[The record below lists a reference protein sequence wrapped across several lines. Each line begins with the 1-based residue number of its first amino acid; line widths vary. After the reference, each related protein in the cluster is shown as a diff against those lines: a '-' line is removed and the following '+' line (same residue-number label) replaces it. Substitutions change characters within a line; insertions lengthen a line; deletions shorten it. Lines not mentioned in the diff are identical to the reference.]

1 MPKRSYQ
8 ENARWRLWPSVR
20 DNLQNFILAKLLTLL
35 DDVSTRPQKGARM
48 LRNSGR
54 QRRQHTESALPAPA
68 IVASTDA
75 ISTKKP
81 PKKVIIVLPSVNLKR
96 KRDPNERLS
105 TVKRK
110 VSSIVLPHASSTSLS
125 NAMSASKRKRES
137 EEDLGPLK
145 KQKMLGTFVPS
156 PPAQSEHVAGTAG
169 PTANLKRKRNLEDN
183 QDAKKRPRRGD
194 SSVELTSVTRSG
206 EPFGLDT
213 PSSTGFHANHG
224 PGGYGDAVGSFVPVG
239 SDTSG
244 SGPSNGAALSSL
256 QYCEETRTLGRRIVR
271 LASDTSS
278 TGDCSVGP
286 STANIP
292 DSGERDYQGR
302 LLRITGVAAI
312 YRATLGMSA
321 AGEPIAEVPSVRSGD
336 PAVDVKRKRV
346 SELEDDQGTGKRRRF
361 AERSIMSTSRASG
374 GTPDARQSG
383 DMTSS
388 LPKHLK
394 RKRGSTRDNGL
405 DSKRQRTA
413 EYVDTASVA
422 STSAPDAGGIAS
434 LDTCAEINHHPEVTV
449 MGHYGQISEPIPD
462 LSAGPS
468 LASGSN
474 ATLGFVNN
482 TAVGASSGKTFIPTT
497 GLVIGV
503 EAVLE
508 RLESQIQQAKNMTTF
523 ARSGL
528 TPYKDHPRR
537 PPLIQIF
544 VCPADVR
551 PVGFLDKIPRLVSR
565 FNSCRPSDATPI
577 KIVPLPK
584 GAAFMFADCMKMRR
598 IVAMA
603 FDSNFKGSSALSLC
617 LEDVPVMGAGQTRK
631 NKGHK
636 SKMSGLK
643 GKQRVP

>member
-1 MPKRSYQ
+1 MFIANRDFFLIVSTRSYRRKEHLCLNDHIKRMPNGGYGIVFRSPAVLYIPQ
-8 ENARWRLWPSVR
+8 SNYRPSVR

-68 IVASTDA
+68 MVASTDA

-105 TVKRK
+105 AVKRK
-110 VSSIVLPHASSTSLS
+110 VPSIVLPHASSTSLS

-169 PTANLKRKRNLEDN
+169 STANLKRKRNLEDN

-194 SSVELTSVTRSG
+194 SSVELTSATRSG

-224 PGGYGDAVGSFVPVG
+224 PGGYGDAVGSFVPIG

-271 LASDTSS
+271 LASDNSS

-336 PAVDVKRKRV
+336 PAVDVK
-346 SELEDDQGTGKRRRF
+346 
-361 AERSIMSTSRASG
+361 
-374 GTPDARQSG
+374 
-383 DMTSS
+383 
-388 LPKHLK
+388 
-394 RKRGSTRDNGL
+394 
-405 DSKRQRTA
+405 
-413 EYVDTASVA
+413 
-422 STSAPDAGGIAS
+422 
-434 LDTCAEINHHPEVTV
+434 
-449 MGHYGQISEPIPD
+449 
-462 LSAGPS
+462 
-468 LASGSN
+468 
-474 ATLGFVNN
+474 
-482 TAVGASSGKTFIPTT
+482 
-497 GLVIGV
+497 
-503 EAVLE
+503 
-508 RLESQIQQAKNMTTF
+508 
-523 ARSGL
+523 
-528 TPYKDHPRR
+528 
-537 PPLIQIF
+537 
-544 VCPADVR
+544 
-551 PVGFLDKIPRLVSR
+551 
-565 FNSCRPSDATPI
+565 
-577 KIVPLPK
+577 
-584 GAAFMFADCMKMRR
+584 
-598 IVAMA
+598 
-603 FDSNFKGSSALSLC
+603 
-617 LEDVPVMGAGQTRK
+617 
-631 NKGHK
+631 
-636 SKMSGLK
+636 
-643 GKQRVP
+643 